1 MAMWIG
7 DRISVED
14 NQELTTI
21 VINPLRVKWK
31 EILLMCWV
39 AGFTFVGFFMIYLL
53 ATGFSSL
60 SFKVPP
66 TEEDIDNLVIYGI
79 VFLGF
84 WLYFE
89 YKTVKS
95 LMWYRFGKEL
105 LKIDNEG
112 LWIKKSILTYGKSTR
127 YFFENIKDFHQ
138 RKQEQTS
145 FGIFFENAFWSLGID
160 ALEFKYQRKTIN
172 LGRRL
177 DDKSARL
184 LLRLIDDRVKKRLKS
199 PR

>member
-1 MAMWIG
+1 MWIG

-39 AGFTFVGFFMIYLL
+39 AGFTFVGLFMIYLL

-60 SFKVPP
+60 NFKIPP
-66 TEEDIDNLVIYGI
+66 TQEDLDSLVIYGI

-95 LMWYRFGKEL
+95 LMWYRYGKEL

-112 LWIKKSILTYGKSTR
+112 LWVKKSILTYGKSTR
-127 YFFENIKDFHQ
+127 YFFENIKEFHQ
-138 RKQEQTS
+138 RKHEQTS
-145 FGIFFENAFWSLGID
+145 FCCTQSPGHYQVNLSFEKGILFVLLFERCRNSIWLTGNLS
-160 ALEFKYQRKTIN
+160 KT
-172 LGRRL
+172 
-177 DDKSARL
+177 
-184 LLRLIDDRVKKRLKS
+184 
-199 PR
+199 